1 MKQSAIILYLIMIF
15 SFGGS
20 FLQGENYQYKVT
32 TFYETD
38 HQGQVIAQQPAQ
50 GSLTLTGNGSYSLS
64 VHIQDQGMYKYVKAN
79 SNQPNDTIY
88 FQSKN
93 NFQFFAYVKGEN
105 LAIWISK
112 NQAGRDTWYQAV
124 LASQAQTPQ
133 TGPTQPQT
141 GATNIMGLIQKGILT
156 RTVMYGKTSAP
167 SYLWYDRED
176 GGFTADE
183 GGVILRNNGTFYIKS
198 EIGSSLFQDNGRYNI
213 NGTQVHL
220 ILSDGSAMTFTL
232 VDGGK
237 SLNWY
242 SQGMLLAEYTLLGFV
257 K

>member
-1 MKQSAIILYLIMIF
+1 M
-15 SFGGS
+15 
-20 FLQGENYQYKVT
+20 QGENYQYKVT

-38 HQGQVIAQQPAQ
+38 NQGQVIAQQPAQ
-50 GSLTLTGNGSYSLS
+50 GSLTLMGNGSYNLS
-64 VHIQDQGMYKYVKAN
+64 VHIQDQGTYKYVKAN
-79 SNQPNDTIY
+79 ANQPNHTIY
-88 FQSKN
+88 FQSNN
-93 NFQFFAYVKGEN
+93 NFQFFAYVKGES

-112 NQAGRDTWYQAV
+112 NKSGRDTWYQAI
-124 LASQAQTPQ
+124 LASQAQAPQ
-133 TGPTQPQT
+133 IGQAQPQT

-167 SYLWYDRED
+167 TYLWYDRED

-198 EIGSSLFQDNGRYNI
+198 EIGSSQFQDNGRYNI
-213 NGTQVHL
+213 SGTQVNL